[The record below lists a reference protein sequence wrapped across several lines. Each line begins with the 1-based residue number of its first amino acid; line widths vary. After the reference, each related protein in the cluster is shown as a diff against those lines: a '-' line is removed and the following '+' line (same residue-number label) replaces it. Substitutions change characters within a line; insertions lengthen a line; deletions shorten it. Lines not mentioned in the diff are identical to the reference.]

1 MADVEP
7 LLDRIPEEWV
17 RSLDVSKGWFPL
29 LANLD
34 RQLAAL
40 APDYVIFQCKSKY
53 GSLRFYADP
62 SSQNSVVVAAF
73 EGAIAAAEF
82 ASATVCEE
90 CGLDG
95 ELRTIGAWLWT
106 LCEHHASTFR
116 AASS

>member
-1 MADVEP
+1 MVSVEP

-17 RSLDVSKGWFPL
+17 RSLDVNTGWFPL

-62 SSQNSVVVAAF
+62 SSQNSTVVAAF
-73 EGAIAAAEF
+73 EGAIAAAEL
-82 ASATVCEE
+82 ASTTACEE
-90 CGLDG
+90 CGLVG
-95 ELRTIGAWLWT
+95 ELRSIGSWLWT
-106 LCEHHASTFR
+106 LCELHASTFR